1 MKNRK
6 SHFTDVMYKIIRIGV
21 VIGILAAITGYYI
34 DISKRDTIVIQG
46 IPEHTTPEFSVS
58 ESSVPVEAVIL
69 PEELSLTEYAV
80 QPETTS
86 SLPQSDPIEAV
97 VDDIVP
103 EAPASTPP
111 EPAYSTTATASTTK
125 SSVKEVTEL
134 QNADPQPVRVESTQG
149 NALININTAP
159 ASELMQLDG
168 IGEVRA
174 QAIVQYRE
182 EHGSFKSLDELV
194 NVKGIGEKTLEK
206 NREKITV

>member
-134 QNADPQPVRVESTQG
+134 QNADPQPVQVESTQG
-149 NALININTAP
+149 NALININTAT